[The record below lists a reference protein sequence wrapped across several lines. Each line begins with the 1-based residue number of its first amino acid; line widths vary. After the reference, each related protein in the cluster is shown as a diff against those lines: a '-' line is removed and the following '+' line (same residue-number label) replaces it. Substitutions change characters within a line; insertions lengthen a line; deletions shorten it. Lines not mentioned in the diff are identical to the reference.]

1 MSDKVIAFINK
12 STFDLVEVCDADRAG
27 EITPNHGQDFYIVV
41 VQRGRP
47 APTREEVESE
57 LVRLRKLHP
66 DTVNKYTDDDG
77 KECESIVYGKY
88 GEFGVCC
95 EPWEELNG

>member
-12 STFDLVEVCDADRAG
+12 KTLDLVEVCDADRAG
-27 EITPNHGQDFYIVV
+27 DITPNHGNDFFIVI

-47 APTREEVESE
+47 APTGAEVRAE

-66 DTVNKYTDDDG
+66 NTISKYTDEDG
-77 KECESIVYGKY
+77 VERESIVYGKY
-88 GEFGVCC
+88 SELGVCSN
-95 EPWEELNG
+95 PWEELNG